1 MYRLRFLTVLV
12 VAAFASI
19 GSLVLHFVT
28 TADSNDR
35 VEMSAATDDQRPRFC
50 GTNHDPARIAAQ
62 EKDFEAKKAA
72 KRAGKLAAA
81 DVTGGVINVYFHVI
95 NQGSSKRNGDVPDS
109 AIQNQIDV
117 LNQAYAFGGWAF
129 NLVKVTRTTNADWY
143 NGCHLVAQEM
153 EMKYALHEGGA
164 ADLNVYTCNL
174 GDDLLGY
181 AYFPQNYNGLHE
193 RDGVVIHTE
202 SLPGGSLKN
211 YNKGD
216 TATHEVGHWMGL
228 YHTFQGG
235 CNGQGDFVSDT
246 ASEASPAFGCP
257 IGRDTCSGSKYPGLD
272 PIENF
277 MDYTYD
283 ACMFQFTPAQDA
295 RMDAQFSLY
304 RVK

>member
-1 MYRLRFLTVLV
+1 MNRFRILTA
-12 VAAFASI
+12 VAVTLIAGTGFMI
-19 GSLVLHFVT
+19 LHFAT
-28 TADSNDR
+28 MADSSDR
-35 VEMSAATDDQRPRFC
+35 ATVQAQSPDTRKYFC
-50 GTNHDPARIAAQ
+50 GTDHDPAKIAAQ

-72 KRAGKLAAA
+72 VKAGKLSAPN
-81 DVTGGVINVYFHVI
+81 VSGGVINVYFHVI
-95 NQGSSKRNGDVPDS
+95 NQGSTKRDGNIADS
-109 AIQNQIDV
+109 AIQDQIDV
-117 LNQAYAFGGWAF
+117 LNQAYAFGGWSF
-129 NLVKVTRTTNADWY
+129 NLAEVTRTTNADWY
-143 NGCHLVAQEM
+143 NGCHLSAQEM
-153 EMKYALHEGGA
+153 AMKYALHEGGA

-181 AYFPQNYNGLHE
+181 AYFPQNYNGLPE

-235 CNGQGDFVSDT
+235 CNGQGDFIDDT

-257 IGRDTCSGSKYPGLD
+257 IARDTCAGSKYPGLD

-283 ACMFQFTPAQDA
+283 ACMFQFTPGQDA
-295 RMDAQFSLY
+295 RMDTQFSLY
-304 RVK
+304 RAK